1 MGPSVSLKF
10 SPSNGK
16 AIHYNQDGTG
26 RDSYIHHN
34 HGGFMSPGYKNP
46 GKETFFNQ
54 LRSYGVSEM
63 KRCGSN
69 SSLEEPKVTSN
80 RLPDFF

>member
-10 SPSNGK
+10 SPTNGR
-16 AIHYNQDGTG
+16 AIHYNQDGSG

-34 HGGFMSPGYKNP
+34 HGGFMSPGTHNP

-54 LRSYGVSEM
+54 LRSYGVSDM
-63 KRCGSN
+63 KRSGSN
-69 SSLEEPKVTSN
+69 SSLEENSTSTK

>member
-26 RDSYIHHN
+26 RDSYIKFD
-34 HGGFMSPGYKNP
+34 HGGFMSPGLKHP

-54 LRSYGVSEM
+54 LRSYGRSEM
-63 KRCGSN
+63 KRSGSN
-69 SSLEEPKVTSN
+69 SSLEET
-80 RLPDFF
+80 